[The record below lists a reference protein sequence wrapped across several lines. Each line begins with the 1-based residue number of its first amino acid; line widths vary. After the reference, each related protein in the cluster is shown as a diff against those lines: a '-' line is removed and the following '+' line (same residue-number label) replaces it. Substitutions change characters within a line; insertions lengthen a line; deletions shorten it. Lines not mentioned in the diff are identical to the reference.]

1 MNPLVMRLE
10 VAGDSA
16 TAAGDHNL
24 AALLWE
30 AAAALVLS
38 PEPASSP
45 LLETHRRA
53 ETKKEILFHLEA
65 IPAFAWAKIAAPHEY
80 HETGFWW
87 ILTGAKDQAREWRSI
102 GLEVLDLVRRDAIG
116 SVIGRL

>member
-10 VAGDSA
+10 VAGDAA

-30 AAAALVLS
+30 AAAALALS

-45 LLETHRRA
+45 VLEAHRRA
-53 ETKKEILFHLEA
+53 ESKKETLCHLEA
-65 IPAFAWAKIAAPHEY
+65 IPAFAWARMSEFP
-80 HETGFWW
+80 
-87 ILTGAKDQAREWRSI
+87 TGAACGEWWKVSTVPAVGKLWRGEGRE
-102 GLEVLDLVRRDAIG
+102 VVDLVRRDAIS
-116 SVIGRL
+116 SVMGRL

>member
-10 VAGDSA
+10 VAGDAA

-30 AAAALVLS
+30 AAAALALS

-45 LLETHRRA
+45 VFEAHRRA
-53 ETKKEILFHLEA
+53 ETKKEILCHLEA
-65 IPAFAWAKIAAPHEY
+65 IPAFAWARMSEFP
-80 HETGFWW
+80 
-87 ILTGAKDQAREWRSI
+87 TGASCGEWWKVSTVPAVGKLWRGEGRE
-102 GLEVLDLVRRDAIG
+102 VVDLVRRDAIY
-116 SVIGRL
+116 SVIGRP